1 MKVFFDANVIL
12 DWILKRQPTFDD
24 SSSSLRE
31 TIKLGYTAV
40 ISSAS
45 INDIH
50 YVIRKA
56 LKDEALAREKTESL
70 LSLFHAAKVDESV
83 LMDAIK
89 LKGRDFE
96 DDIVAA
102 TAMGS
107 GADCIVTN
115 NKKDF
120 VQYQQFVSV
129 FTPKE
134 YLDYLKTI

>member
-1 MKVFFDANVIL
+1 MKTFFDANVIL
-12 DWILKRQPTFDD
+12 DWILKRQPTFED
-24 SSSSLRE
+24 SSKALRE
-31 TIKLGYTAV
+31 TIKIGHLAL
-40 ISSAS
+40 ISAAS

-56 LKDEALAREKTESL
+56 LKDETLAREKTESL

-83 LMDAIK
+83 LMDAIE

-120 VQYQQFVSV
+120 AQYQQFISI